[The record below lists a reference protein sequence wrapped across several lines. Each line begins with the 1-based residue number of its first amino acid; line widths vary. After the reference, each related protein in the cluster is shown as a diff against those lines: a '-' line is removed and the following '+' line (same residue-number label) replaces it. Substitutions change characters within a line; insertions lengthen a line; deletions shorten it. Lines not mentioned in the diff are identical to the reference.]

1 MKICST
7 WSKHH
12 DQYLFDNHKTN
23 NKRNPLYTLSTMNNI
38 FHDKITVLICE
49 QRPYLIWFLCWRDNY
64 LPQCEHGLNLGTSVA
79 LAGSPIL
86 SEPLFDIFRFFF
98 LQCHESRSL
107 ARNRVIA
114 REILRQKLD
123 FLYNGKESELA
134 QAVAKKKKKKANYA
148 RKRRL
153 REEAIATG
161 LQNVKDGPADS
172 CDV

>member
-1 MKICST
+1 M
-7 WSKHH
+7 
-12 DQYLFDNHKTN
+12 
-23 NKRNPLYTLSTMNNI
+23 
-38 FHDKITVLICE
+38 
-49 QRPYLIWFLCWRDNY
+49 
-64 LPQCEHGLNLGTSVA
+64 
-79 LAGSPIL
+79 
-86 SEPLFDIFRFFF
+86 
-98 LQCHESRSL
+98 
-107 ARNRVIA
+107 IA

-153 REEAIATG
+153 HEEAIATG